1 MPNITDKPFLNHFS
15 SNSNKMKFI
24 ECPRDAMQGISTFIP
39 TDKKISYI
47 NKLLD
52 VGFDTIDVGSFVS
65 KKAIPQMAD
74 TEEVIKG
81 INTTKSNS
89 KLLTIVANERGAEK
103 AAQFDEITYLGFP
116 FSISETFQKKNI
128 NSTIKE
134 SLLRLEAIQTICVNN
149 NKQLVTYFSMAFG
162 NPYGD
167 EWSVYIVAHWAERL
181 LNEFGVKILSL
192 SDTIGSSE
200 PNVISWLFKKLISE
214 FPDVEFGA
222 HLHTHPENWKEKVT
236 AALEAGCK
244 RFDGALLGF
253 GGCPMAKDELV
264 GNMPSEHILRY
275 LIEKKLIKNINQT
288 ALQEAHNEAL
298 TIFS

>member
-1 MPNITDKPFLNHFS
+1 
-15 SNSNKMKFI
+15 MKFI
-24 ECPRDAMQGISTFIP
+24 ECPRDAMQGIGTFIP
-39 TDKKISYI
+39 TYKKISYI
-47 NKLLD
+47 NKLLQ

-65 KKAIPQMAD
+65 KNAIPQMVD

-81 INTTKSNS
+81 INVINSNS

-103 AAQFDEITYLGFP
+103 AAQFDEITFLGFP

-134 SLLRLEAIQTICVNN
+134 SLLRLESIQNICVKS

-222 HLHTHPENWKEKVT
+222 HLHTHPQNWKDKVI

-253 GGCPMAKDELV
+253 GGCPMARDELV
-264 GNMPSEHILRY
+264 GNMPSEHILQY
-275 LIEKKLIKNINQT
+275 LMEKKMIRNINQT
-288 ALQEAHNEAL
+288 ALQEAQNEAL

>member
-1 MPNITDKPFLNHFS
+1 
-15 SNSNKMKFI
+15 MKFI

-39 TDKKISYI
+39 TDKKISYV
-47 NKLLD
+47 NKLLE

-65 KKAIPQMAD
+65 KNAIPQMAD

-134 SLLRLEAIQTICVNN
+134 SLLRLESIQNICVNN

-222 HLHTHPENWKEKVT
+222 HLHTHPENWKEKVI

-275 LIEKKLIKNINQT
+275 LIKKEMIQNISQS
-288 ALQEAHNEAL
+288 ALKEAQNEAL
-298 TIFS
+298 SIFN

>member
-1 MPNITDKPFLNHFS
+1 
-15 SNSNKMKFI
+15 MKFI
-24 ECPRDAMQGISTFIP
+24 ECPRDAMQGIGNFIP

-47 NKLLD
+47 NKLLE

-65 KKAIPQMAD
+65 KNAIPQMVD

-81 INTTKSNS
+81 INVTNSNS

-134 SLLRLEAIQTICVNN
+134 SLLRLESIQNICVKS

-222 HLHTHPENWKEKVT
+222 HLHTHPQNWKDKVI
-236 AALEAGCK
+236 AALESGCK

-253 GGCPMAKDELV
+253 GGCPMARDELV
-264 GNMPSEHILRY
+264 GNMPSEHILQY
-275 LIEKKLIKNINQT
+275 LMEKKMIRNISQT
-288 ALQEAHNEAL
+288 ALEEAQNEAL
-298 TIFS
+298 TIFI

>member
-1 MPNITDKPFLNHFS
+1 
-15 SNSNKMKFI
+15 MKFI
-24 ECPRDAMQGISTFIP
+24 ECPRDAMQGIGTFIP
-39 TDKKISYI
+39 TYKKISYI
-47 NKLLD
+47 NKLLQ

-65 KKAIPQMAD
+65 KNAIPQMVD

-81 INTTKSNS
+81 INVTNSNS

-134 SLLRLEAIQTICVNN
+134 SLLRLESIQNICVKS

-222 HLHTHPENWKEKVT
+222 HLHTHPQNWKEKVI

-253 GGCPMAKDELV
+253 GGCPMARDELV
-264 GNMPSEHILRY
+264 GNMPSEHILQY
-275 LIEKKLIKNINQT
+275 LMEKKMIRNISQT
-288 ALQEAHNEAL
+288 ALQEAQNEAL
-298 TIFS
+298 TIFI

>member
-1 MPNITDKPFLNHFS
+1 
-15 SNSNKMKFI
+15 MKFI
-24 ECPRDAMQGISTFIP
+24 ECPRDAMQGIGTFIP

-47 NKLLD
+47 NKLLK

-65 KKAIPQMAD
+65 KYAIPQMAD

-81 INTTKSNS
+81 INISDSHT

-134 SLLRLEAIQTICVNN
+134 SLLRLESIQNICLKN

-181 LNEFGVKILSL
+181 LNEFSVKILSL

-200 PNVISWLFKKLISE
+200 PNVISWLFKKLILE

-222 HLHTHPENWKEKVT
+222 HLHTNPENWKEKVI

-253 GGCPMAKDELV
+253 GGCPMARDELV
-264 GNMPSEHILRY
+264 GNMPSEHILNF
-275 LIEKKLIKNINQT
+275 LIGKKMIQNINQT
-288 ALQEAHNEAL
+288 ALQEALNEAL

>member
-1 MPNITDKPFLNHFS
+1 
-15 SNSNKMKFI
+15 MKFI
-24 ECPRDAMQGISTFIP
+24 ECPRDAMQGIGTFIP
-39 TDKKISYI
+39 TYKKISYI
-47 NKLLD
+47 NKLLQ

-65 KKAIPQMAD
+65 KSAIPQMVD

-81 INTTKSNS
+81 INVINSNS

-103 AAQFDEITYLGFP
+103 AAQFDEITFLGFP

-134 SLLRLEAIQTICVNN
+134 SLLRLESIQNICVKS

-222 HLHTHPENWKEKVT
+222 HLHTHPQNWKDKVI
-236 AALEAGCK
+236 AALESGCK

-253 GGCPMAKDELV
+253 GGCPMARDELV
-264 GNMPSEHILRY
+264 GNMPTEHILQY
-275 LIEKKLIKNINQT
+275 LIDKKMIRNISQT
-288 ALQEAHNEAL
+288 ALEEAQNEAL
-298 TIFS
+298 TIFI

>member
-1 MPNITDKPFLNHFS
+1 
-15 SNSNKMKFI
+15 MKFI
-24 ECPRDAMQGISTFIP
+24 ECPRDAMQGIGTFIP
-39 TDKKISYI
+39 TYKKISYI
-47 NKLLD
+47 NKLLQ

-65 KKAIPQMAD
+65 KNAIPQMVD

-81 INTTKSNS
+81 IN
-89 KLLTIVANERGAEK
+89 IA
-103 AAQFDEITYLGFP
+103 
-116 FSISETFQKKNI
+116 
-128 NSTIKE
+128 
-134 SLLRLEAIQTICVNN
+134 
-149 NKQLVTYFSMAFG
+149 YFSMAFG

-222 HLHTHPENWKEKVT
+222 HLHTHPQNWKEKVI

-253 GGCPMAKDELV
+253 GGCPMARDELV
-264 GNMPSEHILRY
+264 GNMPSEHILQY
-275 LIEKKLIKNINQT
+275 LMEKKMIININQT
-288 ALQEAHNEAL
+288 ALQEAQNEAL
-298 TIFS
+298 TIFI

>member
-1 MPNITDKPFLNHFS
+1 
-15 SNSNKMKFI
+15 MKFI

-103 AAQFDEITYLGFP
+103 AAQFDEITYL
-116 FSISETFQKKNI
+116 ETFQKKNI

-134 SLLRLEAIQTICVNN
+134 SLLRLEAIQNICVNN

-275 LIEKKLIKNINQT
+275 LIEKEMIQNISQS
-288 ALQEAHNEAL
+288 ALKEAQIEAL
-298 TIFS
+298 SIFN

>member
-1 MPNITDKPFLNHFS
+1 
-15 SNSNKMKFI
+15 MKFI
-24 ECPRDAMQGISTFIP
+24 ECPRDAMQGIGTFIP
-39 TDKKISYI
+39 TYKKISYI
-47 NKLLD
+47 NKLLQ

-65 KKAIPQMAD
+65 KNAIPQMVD

-81 INTTKSNS
+81 INVTNSNS

-116 FSISETFQKKNI
+116 FSISETFQKKYI

-134 SLLRLEAIQTICVNN
+134 SLLRLESIQNICVKS

-222 HLHTHPENWKEKVT
+222 HLHTHPQNWKEKVI

-253 GGCPMAKDELV
+253 GGCPMARDELV
-264 GNMPSEHILRY
+264 GNMPSEHILQY
-275 LIEKKLIKNINQT
+275 LMEKKMIRNINQT
-288 ALQEAHNEAL
+288 ALQEAQNEAL
-298 TIFS
+298 TIFI

>member
-1 MPNITDKPFLNHFS
+1 
-15 SNSNKMKFI
+15 MKFI
-24 ECPRDAMQGISTFIP
+24 ECPRDAMQGIGTFIP

-65 KKAIPQMAD
+65 KNAIPQMAD

-103 AAQFDEITYLGFP
+103 AVQFDEITYLGFP

-134 SLLRLEAIQTICVNN
+134 SLLRLESIQNICLKN

-275 LIEKKLIKNINQT
+275 LIEKEMIQNISQS
-288 ALQEAHNEAL
+288 ALKEAQNEAL
-298 TIFS
+298 SIFN

>member
-1 MPNITDKPFLNHFS
+1 
-15 SNSNKMKFI
+15 MKFI
-24 ECPRDAMQGISTFIP
+24 ECPRDAMQGIGTFIP
-39 TDKKISYI
+39 TEKKISYI
-47 NKLLD
+47 NKLLE

-65 KKAIPQMAD
+65 KNVIPQMVD

-81 INTTKSNS
+81 INVTNSNS

-134 SLLRLEAIQTICVNN
+134 SLLRLESIQNICVKS

-222 HLHTHPENWKEKVT
+222 HLHTHPQSWKVKVI

-253 GGCPMAKDELV
+253 GGCPMARDELV
-264 GNMPSEHILRY
+264 GNMPSEHILQY
-275 LIEKKLIKNINQT
+275 LMEKKMIRNINQT
-288 ALQEAHNEAL
+288 ALQEAQNEAL
-298 TIFS
+298 TIFI

>member
-1 MPNITDKPFLNHFS
+1 
-15 SNSNKMKFI
+15 MKFI

-134 SLLRLEAIQTICVNN
+134 SLLRLEAIQNICVNN

-222 HLHTHPENWKEKVT
+222 HLHTHPENWKEKVI

-275 LIEKKLIKNINQT
+275 LIEKEMIQNISQS
-288 ALQEAHNEAL
+288 ALKEAQIEAL
-298 TIFS
+298 SIFN

>member
-1 MPNITDKPFLNHFS
+1 
-15 SNSNKMKFI
+15 MKFI
-24 ECPRDAMQGISTFIP
+24 ECPRDAMQGIGTFIP
-39 TDKKISYI
+39 TEKKISYI
-47 NKLLD
+47 NKLLE

-65 KKAIPQMAD
+65 KNVIPQMVD

-81 INTTKSNS
+81 INVTNSNS

-134 SLLRLEAIQTICVNN
+134 SLLRLESIQNICVKS

-222 HLHTHPENWKEKVT
+222 HLHTHPQNWKDKVI

-253 GGCPMAKDELV
+253 GGCPMARDELV
-264 GNMPSEHILRY
+264 GNMPSEHILQY
-275 LIEKKLIKNINQT
+275 LMEKKMIRNISQT
-288 ALQEAHNEAL
+288 ALQEAQNEAL
-298 TIFS
+298 TIFI

>member
-1 MPNITDKPFLNHFS
+1 
-15 SNSNKMKFI
+15 MKFI
-24 ECPRDAMQGISTFIP
+24 ECPRDAMQGIDSFIP
-39 TDKKISYI
+39 TEKKISYI
-47 NKLLD
+47 NKLLK
-52 VGFDTIDVGSFVS
+52 VGFETIDMGSFVS
-65 KKAIPQMAD
+65 KRVIPQMAD

-81 INTTKSNS
+81 INITESNT

-103 AAQFDEITYLGFP
+103 ASDFDEITYLGFP

-128 NSTIKE
+128 NSTIKD
-134 SLLRLEAIQTICVNN
+134 SLLRLEAIQNVCVKN

-181 LNEFGVKILSL
+181 LKEFDVKILSL

-222 HLHTHPENWKEKVT
+222 HLHTHPQNWKEKVD
-236 AALEAGCK
+236 AALEAGCR
-244 RFDGALLGF
+244 RFDGALLGY

-264 GNMPSEHILRY
+264 GNMPSEHILDY
-275 LIEKKLIKNINQT
+275 LTETKMIKNINSI
-288 ALQEAHNEAL
+288 ALQEAKNEAL
-298 TIFS
+298 SIFS

>member
-1 MPNITDKPFLNHFS
+1 
-15 SNSNKMKFI
+15 MKFI
-24 ECPRDAMQGISTFIP
+24 ECPRDAMQGIGTFIP
-39 TDKKISYI
+39 TEKKISYI
-47 NKLLD
+47 NKLLE

-65 KKAIPQMAD
+65 KNVIPQMVD

-81 INTTKSNS
+81 INVTNSNS
-89 KLLTIVANERGAEK
+89 KLLTIVGNERGAEK

-134 SLLRLEAIQTICVNN
+134 SLLRLESIQNICVKS

-222 HLHTHPENWKEKVT
+222 HLHTHPQNWKVKVI

-253 GGCPMAKDELV
+253 GGCPMARDELV
-264 GNMPSEHILRY
+264 GNMPSEHILQY
-275 LIEKKLIKNINQT
+275 LMEKKMIRNINQT
-288 ALQEAHNEAL
+288 ALQEAQNEAL
-298 TIFS
+298 TIFI

>member
-1 MPNITDKPFLNHFS
+1 M
-15 SNSNKMKFI
+15 SNSKEMKFI
-24 ECPRDAMQGISTFIP
+24 ECPRDAMQGIGTFIP
-39 TDKKISYI
+39 TYKKISYI
-47 NKLLD
+47 NKLLQ

-65 KKAIPQMAD
+65 KNAIPQMVD

-81 INTTKSNS
+81 INVTNSNS

-128 NSTIKE
+128 NSTIKD
-134 SLLRLEAIQTICVNN
+134 SLLRLESIQKFCVKS

-200 PNVISWLFKKLISE
+200 PNLISWLFKKLISE

-222 HLHTHPENWKEKVT
+222 HLHTHPQNWKDKVI

-253 GGCPMAKDELV
+253 GGCPMARDELV
-264 GNMPSEHILRY
+264 GNMPTEHNLQY
-275 LIEKKLIKNINQT
+275 LIEKKMIRNISQT
-288 ALQEAHNEAL
+288 ALEEAQNEAL
-298 TIFS
+298 TIFI

>member
-1 MPNITDKPFLNHFS
+1 
-15 SNSNKMKFI
+15 MKFI
-24 ECPRDAMQGISTFIP
+24 ECPRDAMQGIGTFIP
-39 TDKKISYI
+39 TYKKISYI
-47 NKLLD
+47 NKLLQ

-65 KKAIPQMAD
+65 KNAIPQMVD

-81 INTTKSNS
+81 INVTNSNS

-134 SLLRLEAIQTICVNN
+134 SLLRLESIQNICVKS

-222 HLHTHPENWKEKVT
+222 HLHTHPQNWKDKVI

-253 GGCPMAKDELV
+253 GGCPMARDELV
-264 GNMPSEHILRY
+264 GNMPTEHILQY
-275 LIEKKLIKNINQT
+275 LMEKKMIRNISQT
-288 ALQEAHNEAL
+288 ALQEAQNEAL
-298 TIFS
+298 TIFI

>member
-1 MPNITDKPFLNHFS
+1 
-15 SNSNKMKFI
+15 MKFI
-24 ECPRDAMQGISTFIP
+24 ECPRDAMQGIGAFIP

-134 SLLRLEAIQTICVNN
+134 SLLRLEAIQNICVKN

-253 GGCPMAKDELV
+253 GGCPMARDELV
-264 GNMPSEHILRY
+264 GNMPSEHILHY
-275 LIEKKLIKNINQT
+275 LIDKKLIQNINQT
-288 ALQEAHNEAL
+288 ALQEAQNEAL

>member
-1 MPNITDKPFLNHFS
+1 
-15 SNSNKMKFI
+15 MKFI
-24 ECPRDAMQGISTFIP
+24 ECPRDAMQGIGTFIP
-39 TDKKISYI
+39 TEKKISYI
-47 NKLLD
+47 NKLLE

-65 KKAIPQMAD
+65 KNAIPQMVD

-81 INTTKSNS
+81 INVTNSNS

-134 SLLRLEAIQTICVNN
+134 SLLRLESIQNICVKS

-181 LNEFGVKILSL
+181 LNEFDVKILSL

-222 HLHTHPENWKEKVT
+222 HLHTHPQNWKEKVI

-253 GGCPMAKDELV
+253 GGCPMARDELV
-264 GNMPSEHILRY
+264 GNMPSEHILQY
-275 LIEKKLIKNINQT
+275 LMEKKMIRNINQT
-288 ALQEAHNEAL
+288 ALQEAQNEAL
-298 TIFS
+298 TIFI

>member
-1 MPNITDKPFLNHFS
+1 
-15 SNSNKMKFI
+15 MKFI
-24 ECPRDAMQGISTFIP
+24 ECPRDAMQGIGTFIP
-39 TDKKISYI
+39 TEKKISYI
-47 NKLLD
+47 NKLLE

-65 KKAIPQMAD
+65 KNVIPQMVD

-81 INTTKSNS
+81 INVTNSNS

-134 SLLRLEAIQTICVNN
+134 SLLRLESIQNICVKS

-222 HLHTHPENWKEKVT
+222 HLHTHPQNWKEKVV

-253 GGCPMAKDELV
+253 GGCPMARDELV
-264 GNMPSEHILRY
+264 GNMPSEHIIQY
-275 LIEKKLIKNINQT
+275 LMEKKMIRNISQT
-288 ALQEAHNEAL
+288 ALNGAKKEAIA
-298 TIFS
+298 IFN

>member
-1 MPNITDKPFLNHFS
+1 
-15 SNSNKMKFI
+15 MKFI
-24 ECPRDAMQGISTFIP
+24 ECPRDAMQGIGTFIP
-39 TDKKISYI
+39 TYKKISYI
-47 NKLLD
+47 NKLLQ

-65 KKAIPQMAD
+65 KNAIPQMVD

-81 INTTKSNS
+81 INVTNSNS

-134 SLLRLEAIQTICVNN
+134 SLLTLESIQNICVKN

-222 HLHTHPENWKEKVT
+222 HLHTHPQNWKEKVI

-253 GGCPMAKDELV
+253 GGCPMARDELV
-264 GNMPSEHILRY
+264 GNMPSEHILQY
-275 LIEKKLIKNINQT
+275 LMEKKMIRNINQT
-288 ALQEAHNEAL
+288 ALQEAQNEAL
-298 TIFS
+298 TIFI

>member
-1 MPNITDKPFLNHFS
+1 
-15 SNSNKMKFI
+15 MKFI
-24 ECPRDAMQGISTFIP
+24 ECPRDAMQGIGTFIP
-39 TDKKISYI
+39 TQKKISYI
-47 NKLLD
+47 NKLLQ

-65 KKAIPQMAD
+65 KNAIPQMVD

-81 INTTKSNS
+81 INVINSNS

-134 SLLRLEAIQTICVNN
+134 SLLRLESIQNICVKS

-167 EWSVYIVAHWAERL
+167 EWSVYFVAHWAVRL

-222 HLHTHPENWKEKVT
+222 HLHTHPQNWKDKVI
-236 AALEAGCK
+236 AAIEAGCK

-253 GGCPMAKDELV
+253 GGCPMARDELV
-264 GNMPSEHILRY
+264 GNMPTEHILQY
-275 LIEKKLIKNINQT
+275 LIEKKMIRNISQT
-288 ALQEAHNEAL
+288 ALEEAQNEAL

>member
-1 MPNITDKPFLNHFS
+1 
-15 SNSNKMKFI
+15 MKFI
-24 ECPRDAMQGISTFIP
+24 ECPRDAMQGIGTFIP

-65 KKAIPQMAD
+65 KNAIPQMAD
-74 TEEVIKG
+74 TEEVIRG
-81 INTTKSNS
+81 INITKSNS

-134 SLLRLEAIQTICVNN
+134 SLLRLESIQNICVNN

-222 HLHTHPENWKEKVT
+222 HLHTHPENWKEKVI

-253 GGCPMAKDELV
+253 GGCPMARDELV
-264 GNMPSEHILRY
+264 GNMPSEHILHY
-275 LIEKKLIKNINQT
+275 LMEEKLIQNISQP
-288 ALQEAHNEAL
+288 ALQEAQNEAL

>member
-1 MPNITDKPFLNHFS
+1 
-15 SNSNKMKFI
+15 MKFI
-24 ECPRDAMQGISTFIP
+24 ECPRDAMQGIGTFIP
-39 TDKKISYI
+39 TYKKISYI
-47 NKLLD
+47 NKLLQ

-65 KKAIPQMAD
+65 KNAIPQMVD

-81 INTTKSNS
+81 INITNSNS

-134 SLLRLEAIQTICVNN
+134 SLLRLESIQNICVKS

-222 HLHTHPENWKEKVT
+222 HLHTHPQNWKDKVI
-236 AALEAGCK
+236 AALESGCK

-253 GGCPMAKDELV
+253 GGCPMARDELV
-264 GNMPSEHILRY
+264 GNMPTEHILQY
-275 LIEKKLIKNINQT
+275 LIEKKMIRNISQT
-288 ALQEAHNEAL
+288 ALEEAQNEAL

>member
-1 MPNITDKPFLNHFS
+1 
-15 SNSNKMKFI
+15 MKFI
-24 ECPRDAMQGISTFIP
+24 ECPRDAMQGIGTFIP
-39 TDKKISYI
+39 TQKKISYI
-47 NKLLD
+47 NKLLQ

-65 KKAIPQMAD
+65 KNAIPQMVD

-81 INTTKSNS
+81 INIAYSNS

-134 SLLRLEAIQTICVNN
+134 SLLRLESIQNICVKS

-222 HLHTHPENWKEKVT
+222 HLHTHPQNWKDKVI

-253 GGCPMAKDELV
+253 GGCPMARDELV
-264 GNMPSEHILRY
+264 GNMPSEHILQY
-275 LIEKKLIKNINQT
+275 LMVKKMIRNISQT
-288 ALQEAHNEAL
+288 ALQEAQNEAF
-298 TIFS
+298 TIFI

>member
-1 MPNITDKPFLNHFS
+1 
-15 SNSNKMKFI
+15 MKFI
-24 ECPRDAMQGISTFIP
+24 ECPRDAMQGIGTFIP
-39 TDKKISYI
+39 TEKKISYI
-47 NKLLD
+47 NKLLE

-65 KKAIPQMAD
+65 KNVIPQMVD

-81 INTTKSNS
+81 INVTNSNS

-134 SLLRLEAIQTICVNN
+134 SLLRLESIQNICVKS

-222 HLHTHPENWKEKVT
+222 HLHTHPQNWKEKVV

-253 GGCPMAKDELV
+253 GGCPMARDELV
-264 GNMPSEHILRY
+264 GNMPSEHILQY
-275 LIEKKLIKNINQT
+275 LMEKKMIRNINQT
-288 ALQEAHNEAL
+288 ALQEAQNEAL
-298 TIFS
+298 TIFI

>member
-1 MPNITDKPFLNHFS
+1 
-15 SNSNKMKFI
+15 MKFI
-24 ECPRDAMQGISTFIP
+24 ECPRDAMQGIGTFIP
-39 TDKKISYI
+39 TEKKISYI
-47 NKLLD
+47 NKLLE

-65 KKAIPQMAD
+65 KNVIPQMVD

-81 INTTKSNS
+81 INVTNSNS

-134 SLLRLEAIQTICVNN
+134 SLLRLESIQNICVKS

-275 LIEKKLIKNINQT
+275 LIEKEMIQNISQS
-288 ALQEAHNEAL
+288 ALKEAQNEAL
-298 TIFS
+298 SIFN

>member
-1 MPNITDKPFLNHFS
+1 
-15 SNSNKMKFI
+15 MKFI
-24 ECPRDAMQGISTFIP
+24 ECPRDAMQGIGTFIP
-39 TDKKISYI
+39 TYKKISYI
-47 NKLLD
+47 NKLLQ

-65 KKAIPQMAD
+65 KNAIPQMVD

-81 INTTKSNS
+81 INVTNSNS

-134 SLLRLEAIQTICVNN
+134 SLLRLESIQNICVKS

-214 FPDVEFGA
+214 FPGVEFGA
-222 HLHTHPENWKEKVT
+222 HLHTHPQNWKEKVI

-253 GGCPMAKDELV
+253 GGCPMARDELV
-264 GNMPSEHILRY
+264 GNMPSEHILQY
-275 LIEKKLIKNINQT
+275 LMEKKMIRNISQT
-288 ALQEAHNEAL
+288 ALQEAQNEAL
-298 TIFS
+298 TIFI

>member
-1 MPNITDKPFLNHFS
+1 
-15 SNSNKMKFI
+15 MKFI
-24 ECPRDAMQGISTFIP
+24 ECPRDAMQGIGTFIP
-39 TDKKISYI
+39 TQKKISYI
-47 NKLLD
+47 NKLLQ

-65 KKAIPQMAD
+65 KNAIPQMVD

-81 INTTKSNS
+81 INVTNSNS

-134 SLLRLEAIQTICVNN
+134 SLLRLESIQNICVKS

-222 HLHTHPENWKEKVT
+222 HLHTHPQNWKDKVI
-236 AALEAGCK
+236 AALESGCK

-253 GGCPMAKDELV
+253 GGCPMARDELV
-264 GNMPSEHILRY
+264 GNMPTEHILQY
-275 LIEKKLIKNINQT
+275 LIEKKMIRNISQT
-288 ALQEAHNEAL
+288 ALEEAQNEAL
-298 TIFS
+298 TIFI

>member
-1 MPNITDKPFLNHFS
+1 
-15 SNSNKMKFI
+15 MKFI

-134 SLLRLEAIQTICVNN
+134 SLLRLEAIQNICVNN

-236 AALEAGCK
+236 AALEAGCN

-253 GGCPMAKDELV
+253 GGCPMARDELV
-264 GNMPSEHILRY
+264 GNMPSEHILHY
-275 LIEKKLIKNINQT
+275 LIDNKLIKNINQT

-298 TIFS
+298 SIFN

>member
-1 MPNITDKPFLNHFS
+1 
-15 SNSNKMKFI
+15 MKFI
-24 ECPRDAMQGISTFIP
+24 ECPRDAMQGIGTFIP
-39 TDKKISYI
+39 TYKKISYI
-47 NKLLD
+47 NKLLQ

-65 KKAIPQMAD
+65 KNAIPQMVD

-81 INTTKSNS
+81 INITNSNS

-134 SLLRLEAIQTICVNN
+134 SLLRLESIQNICVKS

-222 HLHTHPENWKEKVT
+222 HLHTHPQNWKDKVI

-253 GGCPMAKDELV
+253 GGCPMARDELV
-264 GNMPSEHILRY
+264 GNMPSEHILQY
-275 LIEKKLIKNINQT
+275 LMEKKMIKNISQT
-288 ALQEAHNEAL
+288 ALEEAQNEAL
-298 TIFS
+298 TIFI

>member
-1 MPNITDKPFLNHFS
+1 M
-15 SNSNKMKFI
+15 SNSKEMKFI
-24 ECPRDAMQGISTFIP
+24 ECPRDAMQGIGTFIP
-39 TDKKISYI
+39 TYKKISYI
-47 NKLLD
+47 NKLLQ

-65 KKAIPQMAD
+65 KNAIPQMVD
-74 TEEVIKG
+74 TAEVIKG
-81 INTTKSNS
+81 INITNSNS

-134 SLLRLEAIQTICVNN
+134 SLLRLESIQNICVKS

-181 LNEFGVKILSL
+181 LNEFDVKILSL

-222 HLHTHPENWKEKVT
+222 HLHTHPQNWKDKVI
-236 AALEAGCK
+236 AASEAGCK
-244 RFDGALLGF
+244 GFDGALLGF
-253 GGCPMAKDELV
+253 GGCPMARDELV
-264 GNMPSEHILRY
+264 GNMPSEHILQY
-275 LIEKKLIKNINQT
+275 LIEKKMIRNISQT
-288 ALQEAHNEAL
+288 ALEEAQNEAL
-298 TIFS
+298 TIFN

>member
-1 MPNITDKPFLNHFS
+1 
-15 SNSNKMKFI
+15 MKFI
-24 ECPRDAMQGISTFIP
+24 ECPRDAMQGIGTFIP
-39 TDKKISYI
+39 TYKKISYI
-47 NKLLD
+47 NKLLQ

-65 KKAIPQMAD
+65 KNAIPQMVD

-81 INTTKSNS
+81 INITNSNS

-134 SLLRLEAIQTICVNN
+134 SLLRLESIQNICVKS

-222 HLHTHPENWKEKVT
+222 HLHTHPQNWKDKVI
-236 AALEAGCK
+236 AALESGCK

-253 GGCPMAKDELV
+253 GGCPMARDELV
-264 GNMPSEHILRY
+264 GNMPTEHILQY
-275 LIEKKLIKNINQT
+275 LIEKKIIRNISQT
-288 ALQEAHNEAL
+288 ALEEAQNEAL
-298 TIFS
+298 TIFI